1 MNTTVTKAPM
11 TVEERQV
18 FTALLH
24 LGNFVP
30 QDKQEPFLVALE
42 EASRFVAKGAI
53 RQLPQPAVPPGKA
66 KVQPHMNFLGVLSKK
81 EDLPLARHWRRI
93 SPGSVS
99 AGEHH
104 HHLLVAS
111 SRQHRRG
118 HRRAA

>member
-1 MNTTVTKAPM
+1 MNTTVTKVPM

-81 EDLPLARHWRRI
+81 EDLPLARHF
-93 SPGSVS
+93 VTDT
-99 AGEHH
+99 AY
-104 HHLLVAS
+104 LVGDGPDATLYVV
-111 SRQHRRG
+111 RG
-118 HRRAA
+118 NEWVVHEDGTA